1 MSMRI
6 YRAEA
11 GDLPAVL
18 GLLTERAAW
27 MRERGSLQW
36 SGDLLA
42 PERIEGIIAK
52 GGTYLVTRVDGTALG
67 TITLSRAGDPD
78 FWTDAE
84 RTEPAVY
91 VSKMATSLEHGRGL
105 GAPMLAW
112 AVHQADWQHALWA
125 RLDVYRDPSAASL
138 RAWYAAQG
146 FEYLRDAVV
155 EGKNS
160 GALFRK
166 RAAADPDAALA
177 FCGGADHPQ
186 RMGRP
191 SMPVGTQVAVD
202 YFGPGVVTDV
212 TEPDAG
218 DTEHFKLDEPVRMY
232 RVEMDSGRVLWRS
245 DLDLEPVQ
253 ELAKTVA

>member
-1 MSMRI
+1 MNMRI

-18 GLLTERAAW
+18 SLLTERAAW

-52 GGTYLVTRVDGTALG
+52 GGTYLAADVSGRALA
-67 TITLSRAGDPD
+67 TITLSRTGDPD

-84 RTEPAVY
+84 RTVPALY

-105 GAPMLAW
+105 GAPVLAW
-112 AVHQADWQHALWA
+112 AVHQADWQHAQWA
-125 RLDVYRDPSAASL
+125 RLDVYRDAPAASL
-138 RAWYAAQG
+138 RDWYAAQG

-155 EGKNS
+155 PGKNS

-166 RAAADPDAALA
+166 RAVADPDAAMA
-177 FCGGADHPQ
+177 FCPVPENTS

-191 SMPVGTQVAVD
+191 SLPEGTRVQVD
-202 YFGPGVVTDV
+202 YYGPGVVADV
-212 TEPDAG
+212 TEADAG
-218 DTEHFKLDEPVRMY
+218 DTEHVKLDEPVRRY
-232 RVEMDSGRVLWRS
+232 RVQLDNGRVLWRS
-245 DLDLEPVQ
+245 DLDLEQVS
-253 ELAKTVA
+253 ELANPAA